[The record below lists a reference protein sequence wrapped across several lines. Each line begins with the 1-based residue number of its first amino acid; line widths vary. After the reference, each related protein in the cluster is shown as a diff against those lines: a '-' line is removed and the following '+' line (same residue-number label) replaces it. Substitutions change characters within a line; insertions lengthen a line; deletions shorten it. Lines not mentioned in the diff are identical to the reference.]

1 MDNPYSAP
9 RPTAPDGSASS
20 EEEPRVREV
29 WNGFRDWMRH
39 DKGYSITTVHHYTWR
54 AQNAHRWLRQQGHQ
68 GLPWATTETLRAYW
82 DTVTPSAANRNDAR
96 SALVAFFHFVNHA
109 GWRPD
114 NPALPLPRVK
124 TPKRL
129 PRPVTNDEA
138 RKILDMAEAMG
149 PQIAAM
155 VNLLAYCGLRNSE
168 LRSLRWSDVEGPWLR
183 VVGKGDKERS
193 IPIPPPAMLPLV
205 RWRKQST
212 AAEWVFPSSRSDDR
226 PIAKSTLSLIMVEIA
241 DAACVE
247 VTAHKLRHT
256 YATRLLEVC
265 SDLRAVQEAMGH
277 SRPETTAL
285 YTKVNPKRLAEAA
298 DEMTYGH
305 MVPFLIAAPHLLHV
319 LSRLR

>member
-1 MDNPYSAP
+1 
-9 RPTAPDGSASS
+9 
-20 EEEPRVREV
+20 
-29 WNGFRDWMRH
+29 
-39 DKGYSITTVHHYTWR
+39 
-54 AQNAHRWLRQQGHQ
+54 
-68 GLPWATTETLRAYW
+68 
-82 DTVTPSAANRNDAR
+82 
-96 SALVAFFHFVNHA
+96 VAFFHFVNHA

-114 NPALPLPRVK
+114 NPAVPLPRVK

-129 PRPVTNDEA
+129 PRPVTNSEA

-168 LRSLRWSDVEGPWLR
+168 LRMLRWSDVEGPWLR
-183 VVGKGDKERS
+183 VIGKGDKERS

-212 AAEWVFPSSRSDDR
+212 AAEWVFPSSRNDDR

-256 YATRLLEVC
+256 YATRLLEVGG
-265 SDLRAVQEAMGH
+265 SGSV
-277 SRPETTAL
+277 
-285 YTKVNPKRLAEAA
+285 
-298 DEMTYGH
+298 
-305 MVPFLIAAPHLLHV
+305 
-319 LSRLR
+319 